1 MNDALAWLIAIAVIV
16 LIFWALARENSRK
29 RNRSVEEFER
39 ELSDTRESML
49 RAGLVEL
56 DKFVGDVSG
65 KRAAVEY
72 IKDEEEGQTRWG
84 GKSDEPARP
93 AEK

>member
-1 MNDALAWLIAIAVIV
+1 MKEALLWLIVIAVIG
-16 LIFWALARENSRK
+16 LMFWAVARENTRK
-29 RNRSVEEFER
+29 RNRSAEEFER
-39 ELSDTRESML
+39 DLAESRNSML

-72 IKDEEEGQTRWG
+72 IKDEEEGQTKWG
-84 GKSDEPARP
+84 GKSDDPDRT

>member
-1 MNDALAWLIAIAVIV
+1 MKDALVWLIVIAVIG

-29 RNRSVEEFER
+29 RNRSAEEFER
-39 ELSDTRESML
+39 DLSETRESML
-49 RAGLVEL
+49 RAGLLEL

-84 GKSDEPARP
+84 GKSDEPERTT
-93 AEK
+93 EK

>member
-1 MNDALAWLIAIAVIV
+1 
-16 LIFWALARENSRK
+16 
-29 RNRSVEEFER
+29 
-39 ELSDTRESML
+39 
-49 RAGLVEL
+49 VEL

-84 GKSDEPARP
+84 GKSDEPERT

>member
-84 GKSDEPARP
+84 GKSDEPERTT
-93 AEK
+93 EK

>member
-1 MNDALAWLIAIAVIV
+1 MKDAIVWLIAIAVIG
-16 LIFWALARENSRK
+16 LMFWAMARENSRK

-39 ELSDTRESML
+39 DLSETRESML
-49 RAGLVEL
+49 RAGMLEL

-72 IKDEEEGQTRWG
+72 IKDEEEGQTKWG
-84 GKSDEPARP
+84 GKSDEPERT